1 MHMLDRKAQ
10 GLSMNTIII
19 AAIAIIV
26 LLILIYLLVGTT
38 GDVDSAISCTKKGG
52 VCMERCEG
60 IYGDSSLG
68 SEPCGNIGK
77 TCCLPGTN

>member
-1 MHMLDRKAQ
+1 MHMLDKKAQ

-26 LLILIYLLVGTT
+26 LLILIYLLVDTSG
-38 GDVDSAISCTKKGG
+38 GVDKAISCTKKGG

-68 SEPCGNIGK
+68 SEPCGDADK
-77 TCCLPGTN
+77 TCCLPGTS